1 MITAAKPEVA
11 RRQRID
17 WPLIGMI
24 MAVKVLILL
33 YGVVSY
39 QIVTDRPL
47 PSVHAALAI
56 WNHWDGPHYLD
67 LARYGYQPEG
77 EIRLFLVFYPLYP
90 LLVRLLETFTGDY
103 LVAAF
108 ILSGLA
114 SLAAG
119 LFLERLAR
127 LDQPADVARRA
138 VWFLLIFP
146 TSYFLHIGFTE
157 SLFLALA
164 ISCFVAARSGH
175 WPLVGILGALAA
187 LARVNGVMLVPAL
200 AMEAYLIYRHTRQWD
215 WQWLWI
221 GGIGAGTAGYLLLN
235 YSVTGD
241 PFAFAEIQK
250 EHWHKS
256 LAWPWT
262 GIRALVESLSYRGPS
277 KSQMYVGQELLFL
290 GIGIVGSVLAWTKLR
305 PSYGV
310 WMAGN
315 VLLFASTSFI
325 LSTPRYVLI
334 LFPMYILF
342 ARLGESRAWYT
353 VLTVWSLLFMSF
365 FIGLFVQGRWAF

>member
-1 MITAAKPEVA
+1 MVLT
-11 RRQRID
+11 
-17 WPLIGMI
+17 
-24 MAVKVLILL
+24 VKMLILL

-39 QIVTDRPL
+39 QILTDRPL
-47 PSVHAALAI
+47 LSVHAALEI

-90 LLVRLLETFTGDY
+90 LLVRLFAILTGDY

-108 ILSGLA
+108 ILSGVA
-114 SLAAG
+114 SVAAG
-119 LFLERLAR
+119 LLLERLAQ
-127 LDQPADVARRA
+127 LDQTAGVARRA
-138 VWFLLIFP
+138 VWFLLVFP

-164 ISCFVAARSGH
+164 IGCFLAARYER

-187 LARVNGVMLVPAL
+187 LARVNGIILVPAL
-200 AMEAYLIYRHTRQWD
+200 AVEAYLTYRRTRRWD
-215 WQWLWI
+215 WGWLWI
-221 GGIGAGTAGYLLLN
+221 AGVGAGTAGYLLLN
-235 YSVTGD
+235 YTVTGN
-241 PFAFAEIQK
+241 PFAFTEIQK
-250 EHWHKS
+250 EHWYKS

-290 GIGIVGSVLAWTKLR
+290 MIGIVCTVLAWTKLR

-315 VLLFASTSFI
+315 LLLFASTSFI

-334 LFPMYILF
+334 LFPIYMLF
-342 ARLGESRAWYT
+342 ARLGENRIWYT
-353 VLTVWSLLFMSF
+353 VLTVWSLLFMSL
-365 FIGLFVQGRWAF
+365 FIGLFVQGQWAF

>member
-1 MITAAKPEVA
+1 MITTAKAEVA
-11 RRQRID
+11 RQQRID
-17 WPLIGMI
+17 WTLIGMVLT
-24 MAVKVLILL
+24 VKMLILL

-47 PSVHAALAI
+47 PSVQAALAI

-90 LLVRLLETFTGDY
+90 LLVRLFENLTGDY
-103 LVAAF
+103 LLAAF
-108 ILSGLA
+108 VVSAFA
-114 SLAAG
+114 SVAAG
-119 LFLERLAR
+119 LLLERLAR
-127 LDQPADVARRA
+127 FDQPADVARRA

-157 SLFLALA
+157 GLFLALA
-164 ISCFVAARSGH
+164 LGCFVAARSER
-175 WPLVGILGALAA
+175 WPLAGILGALAA
-187 LARVNGVMLVPAL
+187 LARVNGIMLVPAL
-200 AMEAYLIYRHTRQWD
+200 AMEAYLIYRRTRRWD

-221 GGIGAGTAGYLLLN
+221 AGVGAGTGGYLLLN
-235 YSVTGD
+235 YTVTGN
-241 PFAFAEIQK
+241 PLAFAEIQR
-250 EHWHKS
+250 EHWYKS

-290 GIGIVGSVLAWTKLR
+290 GIGIVCTVLTWTKLR

-353 VLTVWSLLFMSF
+353 VLTVWSLLLMSF
-365 FIGLFVQGRWAF
+365 FIGQFVQGRWAF